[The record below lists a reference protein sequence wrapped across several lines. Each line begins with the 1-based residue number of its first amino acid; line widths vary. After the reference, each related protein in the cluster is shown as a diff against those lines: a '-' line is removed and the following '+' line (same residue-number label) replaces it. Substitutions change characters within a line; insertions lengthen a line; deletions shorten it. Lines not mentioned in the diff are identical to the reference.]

1 MISFPTSK
9 APVFGGELKTMNTA
23 MAQPMTETPQ
33 ERLAAILDSLF
44 PRSIVSVSLNPIP
57 VVSQWCKDH
66 DCELIEIQEQKP
78 VQSAGRHPARL
89 IWRLLPIS
97 SNMTHRRVKR

>member
-1 MISFPTSK
+1 
-9 APVFGGELKTMNTA
+9 MNTA

-33 ERLAAILDSLF
+33 ERLAAILDSHQ

-66 DCELIEIQEQKP
+66 DCELIEIQEQNPFKALEDI
-78 VQSAGRHPARL
+78 QRIDMAIHP
-89 IWRLLPIS
+89 S
-97 SNMTHRRVKR
+97 CFYQCGK